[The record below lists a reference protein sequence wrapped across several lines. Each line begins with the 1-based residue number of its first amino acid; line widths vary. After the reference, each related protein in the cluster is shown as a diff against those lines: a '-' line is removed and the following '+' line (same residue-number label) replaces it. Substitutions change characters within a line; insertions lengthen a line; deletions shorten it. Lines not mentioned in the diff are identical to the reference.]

1 MSSGSQLFDRR
12 EAILERLLDI
22 GQTHIPGIMSAWRN
36 HGPAETG
43 FQGVP
48 RPAFLLY
55 DGGSKLTQDV
65 LVHKTQRMMPTIWSM
80 DPQILIVLENRD
92 TVENQLLDG
101 VSAPVG
107 QELTN
112 WANTINQIVTNDDV
126 LVDLVTANGTHFLTG
141 IETDMKVGRAVGA
154 YGAWLLMLYEF
165 RYPFFP
171 AR

>member
-1 MSSGSQLFDRR
+1 MSIDQTLDRR
-12 EAILERLLDI
+12 EAILERMLDI
-22 GQTHIPGIMSAWRN
+22 GQTHLPGIKSAWRN

-55 DGGSKLTQDV
+55 DGGTRLTQD
-65 LVHKTQRMMPTIWSM
+65 LAIHKRPPMPPTIWAM

-92 TVENQLLDG
+92 NIDNLNLDG

-107 QELTN
+107 PELSQ
-112 WANTINQIVTNDDV
+112 WARQVSQVVVNDDV
-126 LVDLVTANGTHFLTG
+126 LLDLVTSNGRLEFRAF
-141 IETDMKVGRAVGA
+141 ETDMKLNRTVGA
-154 YGAWLLMLYEF
+154 YGAWVLMLYEF
-165 RYPFFP
+165 YYPFFP

>member
-1 MSSGSQLFDRR
+1 MTTQFDTR

-55 DGGSKLTQDV
+55 DGGTKLTQDV
-65 LVHKTQRMMPTIWSM
+65 LQHKIPRMMPTIWEM
-80 DPQILIVLENRD
+80 DPQIMIVLENRD
-92 TVENQLLDG
+92 TIENQLLDG
-101 VSAPVG
+101 VNAPVG

-126 LVDLVTANGTHFLTG
+126 IVSLLTANGAQILDG

-154 YGAWLLMLYEF
+154 LGAWLLMLYRF